1 MKIMKMNHRISK
13 GFDLK
18 LAGEAAN
25 QLMTLPISDRCHVR
39 PADFRWLQPK
49 LLVKEGDP
57 VSIGTPLFCDKKD
70 ERIVIVSPVT
80 GTVREIVR
88 GEKRVIEAVVID
100 RDPAADTFAS
110 VEFECPTDRQSIRN
124 LLLQYGLW
132 PCLRQRP
139 YSTIPSPDT
148 TPKALFVPCFDSHP
162 LAPDFNILLR
172 GKENFFLQGLEM
184 IQRAAGDVPTHLCMR
199 DNTDNQLF
207 DKATNLQKHYFSG
220 PHPAGNVGTHIHL
233 IDPIDKGETV
243 WYIDPQDIAR
253 IGEFFANHR
262 LHFIKTAALTGPA
275 VKQTGYFTTVYG
287 ADLSALLSDNLI
299 DENVRIISGNVLR
312 GNILTK
318 HLSLGFH
325 DRQITILPEGG
336 KREFLG
342 WLLPGFRKWSHSH
355 TYTAW
360 MTPKRLFKMNT
371 SLNGSRRTFMLTDV
385 YDNVFPLD
393 LMPLQLLKACEIKD
407 IEQMEALG
415 IYEVDDE
422 DFALC
427 ELVCPSKT
435 PCQRIVEDA
444 LMELRLQN

>member
-1 MKIMKMNHRISK
+1 LKIMKMNHRIAK

-18 LAGEAAN
+18 LAGEAAD
-25 QLMTLPISDRCHVR
+25 QRMTLPISDRCHVR

-49 LLVKEGDP
+49 LLVQAGDS
-57 VSIGTPLFCDKKD
+57 VHIGTPLFCDKKD
-70 ERIVIVSPVT
+70 ERIVIVSPMA

-88 GEKRVIEAVVID
+88 GEKRVIKAVVID
-100 RDPAADTFAS
+100 RNPATDAFAS
-110 VEFECPTDRQSIRN
+110 VEFEHPTDSQSIRN

-162 LAPDFNILLR
+162 LAPDFNILLKD
-172 GKENFFLQGLEM
+172 KENFFLQGLE
-184 IQRAAGDVPTHLCMR
+184 IVQRAAGDVPTHLCMR
-199 DNTDNQLF
+199 DNADNQLF
-207 DKATNLQKHYFSG
+207 EKATNLQKHYFSG

-243 WYIDPQDIAR
+243 WYIDPQDVAR
-253 IGEFFANHR
+253 IGEFFLNHR
-262 LHFIKTAALTGPA
+262 LHFMKTAALTGPA
-275 VKQTGYFTTVYG
+275 VKHTGYFTTVYG

-312 GNILTK
+312 GNILTE

-325 DRQITILPEGG
+325 DRQITVIPEGG

-360 MTPKRLFKMNT
+360 MTPKRHFKMNT

-435 PCQRIVEDA
+435 PCQKIVEEA
-444 LMELRLQN
+444 LMELKLQN